1 MGKKYLICLLLLVAT
16 LITFWQ
22 MHNHEFVHLDDHGHI
37 SENRHLRAGL
47 TPESIA
53 WAFSFTDVA
62 YWHPV
67 TWLSHM
73 LDYQLYGL
81 NPSGYHLTNLLWHTL
96 SVLLLFLVLNRMT
109 GSAWRSGFVASLFAL
124 HPLNVESVA
133 WAVQRKNVL
142 STFFW
147 MLSLWTYVH
156 YAERNTIGRYLL
168 VLLAFA
174 LGLMAKPML
183 VTLPFVLLLL
193 DYWPLDRLQLVHS
206 HRQNEPPSNGYFEP
220 GRKRS
225 LAFRLV
231 LEKVPFFAL
240 ATIAIYLTFRSNQAL
255 GSVVITG
262 SAPLSL
268 RIGNGLVSYM
278 AYMGKMIWPCNLAIF
293 YPPPETISWWQVAG
307 SGLFLI
313 LVSLVAIR
321 SMGTRP
327 YLATGW
333 FWYLG
338 TLVPVI
344 GIVQV
349 GLWPAMA
356 DRFAYVPLIGL
367 FIMIAWGVPD
377 LLAKWRYRQAIIAVA
392 TGLLLA
398 TLIIVTRA
406 QLQHWKNS
414 VTLFQHT
421 LKVTSKNT
429 IVHNNLG
436 TALFERGK
444 MQEAIFHYN
453 KAMEL
458 NPNSPKI
465 HSNLGN
471 ALAEQGKNREAIY
484 HHNKAMELDPNSP
497 KIRGNLGVAL
507 ARQGRLDEAIIQFE
521 KALGLK
527 PDYAEAH
534 NNLANTLARQGR
546 VQEAISHYS
555 EAVRIEPDYA
565 EAHLNLANTLA
576 LQGNLDDAIFHYSR
590 ALEIR
595 DDYPEAHDKLGAAL
609 AEQGRVPEAIV
620 HYLAALR
627 TAPDSAQT
635 HNNLGDA
642 FFSIGQLNEAI
653 SHYLTALKLDPN
665 FGKAHNNLG
674 NALAR
679 KGKLDEAIVHYSR
692 ALEVRANYAEAHNNL
707 GAALA
712 QQGKMDEAIAQ
723 FEKALWLKPDYA
735 QARKNLE
742 LALQMV
748 DKITEATITGAHP

>member
-1 MGKKYLICLLLLVAT
+1 MGKKYLIYLVLITVTLAVFWQVAT
-16 LITFWQ
+16 
-22 MHNHEFVHLDDHGHI
+22 HEFVNIDDQYYVVNNPHVQEGI
-37 SENRHLRAGL
+37 TSESVVWASTSYFAGVWMPL
-47 TPESIA
+47 S
-53 WAFSFTDVA
+53 
-62 YWHPV
+62 
-67 TWLSHM
+67 WLSFM
-73 LDYQLYGL
+73 LDFELYGL
-81 NPSGYHLTNLLWHTL
+81 NPGGYHVTNLFLHL
-96 SVLLLFLVLNRMT
+96 ANILLLFLVLKKAT
-109 GSAWRSGFVASLFAL
+109 GEVWQSGFVAALFAL
-124 HPLNVESVA
+124 HPLHVESVA
-133 WAVQRKNVL
+133 WIAERKDVL

-147 MLSLWTYVH
+147 MLTMWAYLLYVKRPGF
-156 YAERNTIGRYLL
+156 ARYLL
-168 VLLAFA
+168 IVITFA

-193 DYWPLDRLQLVHS
+193 DYWPLERLES
-206 HRQNEPPSNGYFEP
+206 G
-220 GRKRS
+220 RS
-225 LAFRLV
+225 LLRLV
-231 LEKVPFFAL
+231 LEKTLLFVLSAISCLVTIMVQRKGGAL
-240 ATIAIYLTFRSNQAL
+240 APFDDF
-255 GSVVITG
+255 
-262 SAPLSL
+262 PLSTT
-268 RIGNGLVSYM
+268 IPNALVSYVS
-278 AYMGKMIWPCNLAIF
+278 YLGKMIWPQKLAVF
-293 YPPPETISWWQVAG
+293 YPHPGSSLPMWQAAGAGLLLVCISVVALW
-307 SGLFLI
+307 SAKRW
-313 LVSLVAIR
+313 S
-321 SMGTRP
+321 
-327 YLATGW
+327 YLAMGW
-333 FWYLG
+333 LWYLG

-344 GIVQV
+344 GLVQT
-349 GLWPAMA
+349 GGHSMA
-356 DRFAYVPLIGL
+356 DRFTYIPLIGL
-367 FIMIAWGVPD
+367 FIMVAWGVPD

-429 IVHNNLG
+429 IAHNNLG
-436 TALFERGK
+436 TALLEQGK

-458 NPNSPKI
+458 KPNSPKI

-471 ALAEQGKNREAIY
+471 ALAEQGKIREAIFY
-484 HHNKAMELDPNSP
+484 HNKAMELDPNSP
-497 KIRGNLGVAL
+497 RIRGNLGVAL

-534 NNLANTLARQGR
+534 NNLGNTLVRQGR

-565 EAHLNLANTLA
+565 GAHYNLGNTLT
-576 LQGNLDDAIFHYSR
+576 LQGNFDDAIFHYSR

-609 AEQGRVPEAIV
+609 AEQGRIPEAIV
-620 HYLAALR
+620 HYQAALR

-635 HNNLGDA
+635 HNNLGVA
-642 FFSIGQLNEAI
+642 YFSMGQLNKAI
-653 SHYLTALKLDPN
+653 SHYLTAIELDPT

-679 KGKLDEAIVHYSR
+679 QGKLDEAIVHYYR
-692 ALEVRANYAEAHNNL
+692 ALEVRANYPEAHNNL

-723 FEKALWLKPDYA
+723 FEKALRLKPDYA

-748 DKITEATITGAHP
+748 DNTTEATITGANP